1 MGRPISIPGSRARF
15 ASMAAFLKT
24 LTFACVHST
33 VAFTVAYALT
43 DSIMVGSLIALIEPI
58 CNTVAFYFHEKAWE
72 WLANGRPIN
81 QLP

>member
-1 MGRPISIPGSRARF
+1 MGAFLTKP
-15 ASMAAFLKT
+15 AALKT

-72 WLANGRPIN
+72 WLANGPPA
-81 QLP
+81 LHDVL